1 MSSTSSDNNDLLSTI
16 LSHIDERLDAK
27 ELTLSQCV
35 RRLFNTKQ
43 RPSRLVAKLLPL
55 ADRIALQDAYKVILE
70 HVSMVSAGSPC
81 LLSIKVFAT
90 VIVFLQLVLE
100 SMTKIGDTECLEMAA
115 SLIQS
120 MQKSICAISQD
131 NVVLDESD
139 IVPQNE
145 QHAPSLAG
153 FFLGAMLRSINPYVS
168 SIPVLLSPLWK
179 SLCDVALRAT
189 HVPNECLKASILAL
203 LVYLKEGERP
213 CLRSAASF
221 IESLEQSLTLP
232 QHVFH
237 SKVMS
242 FLVTRLAA
250 LLTVY
255 INGSEEDDEMESVLS
270 DIFSALVRVRG
281 ITKALEIS
289 SATHVPPQVLQS
301 YKSVDKKID
310 QCVLKVLVIKQKL
323 NQAAVKTFVALKV
336 SQKPCFESRCSRFGK
351 LSMLQM
357 TLQNTPVDSSSAE
370 SLLLVA
376 EQAIFSVLPKSS
388 TELLVGGKCFLDSS
402 ILLVAV
408 SAAVHLDP
416 KSGFHVR
423 LMLIRWLSRG
433 LHPIAREAVVT
444 IVHNYVMALT
454 CIATRGG
461 SPRSSIATHEKRLEG
476 PMVTLMSNL
485 LFDLRTA
492 TSHRENIASVLHRL
506 LCSPDCPGLTRS
518 VLLGEAFVFLKTL
531 HARAPTKQKQSGIG
545 IALTLTDWNC
555 ILDVVACLDFSSDE
569 GLQREVL
576 SFTDDVGSRDD
587 SIKATR
593 IFYLKGR
600 PPLEVALLVA
610 GAPHQLAIRLM
621 GWFLTQ
627 TQRRK
632 GSALLTTNGT
642 ILTCSMLRFL
652 GRSLQ
657 HSPDVPLVGP
667 VAKFLS
673 WTVAQ
678 TRQLLSNHRDEH
690 GAALALA
697 TGDVLRRVGYAT
709 SPSTPA
715 EVLKQISSSFNS
727 LLSLSLWPMSAN
739 TMTCLTEFASVIPK
753 THQDVLTSCLPIES
767 QGLFT
772 CRLQSKVHRGK
783 TAHQGE
789 EFEIAQIAST
799 QRVMKLI
806 PTMPP
811 KSTPF
816 AASAAYTL
824 APGSFL
830 LSMPTV
836 EGSGRS
842 AIVIF
847 PPGEQSLHDIK
858 HMLQKDKIEGD
869 DVRQLHRVQL
879 SGNGGGCRLYSEQ
892 FR

>member
-1 MSSTSSDNNDLLSTI
+1 MSSTSTDDNDLLSTI
-16 LSHIDERLDAK
+16 LSHIDERLDTE

-43 RPSRLVAKLLPL
+43 RPSRLVAKLLPQTEL
-55 ADRIALQDAYKVILE
+55 VALQDAYKVILE
-70 HVSMVSAGSPC
+70 HVSMVSDDSPC

-100 SMTKIGDTECLEMAA
+100 SMAKIGDTECLEMSA

-120 MQKSICAISQD
+120 MQRSICALSPTKAES
-131 NVVLDESD
+131 DERD
-139 IVPQNE
+139 IVPLNE

-179 SLCDVALRAT
+179 SLCDVALKAP
-189 HVPNECLKASILAL
+189 HVI
-203 LVYLKEGERP
+203 
-213 CLRSAASF
+213 
-221 IESLEQSLTLP
+221 
-232 QHVFH
+232 
-237 SKVMS
+237 S
-242 FLVTRLAA
+242 FLVARLAA

-255 INGSEEDDEMESVLS
+255 VNNSEEEE
-270 DIFSALVRVRG
+270 DIENILADVFAAVVRVRG
-281 ITKALEIS
+281 ISKALEFS
-289 SATHVPPQVLQS
+289 SATQIPQQVLQS

-310 QCVLKVLVIKQKL
+310 QCVLKVLTMKETL
-323 NQAAVKTFVALKV
+323 NQAAVKAFVALKI

-351 LSMLQM
+351 LSMLQTM
-357 TLQNTPVDSSSAE
+357 LQNTPVDSSSAE

-388 TELLVGGKCFLDSS
+388 TELLVGDKCFIDSS
-402 ILLVAV
+402 ILLVV
-408 SAAVHLDP
+408 VRAAVHLDP
-416 KSGFHVR
+416 ASGLHVR

-433 LHPIAREAVVT
+433 LHPITREAVVT
-444 IVHNYVMALT
+444 VVQNYVMALN

-461 SPRSSIATHEKRLEG
+461 SPRSSIDAHEKRLEG
-476 PMVTLMSNL
+476 PILILMSNL
-485 LFDLRTA
+485 FFDHELPPA
-492 TSHRENIASVLHRL
+492 IAKV
-506 LCSPDCPGLTRS
+506 SPAVRVPQDSPRS
-518 VLLGEAFVFLKTL
+518 APRKT
-531 HARAPTKQKQSGIG
+531 PKVDIG
-545 IALTLTDWNC
+545 NTLTLTDWNC
-555 ILDVVACLDFSSDE
+555 ILDVVACLDFSSNE
-569 GLQREVL
+569 LLEREMR

-587 SIKATR
+587 SIISTR

-600 PPLEVALLVA
+600 SPLEVALLVA
-610 GAPHQLAIRLM
+610 GAQHQSAIKLM

-632 GSALLTTNGT
+632 SSAILTTNGT

-657 HSPDVPLVGP
+657 QSPDLSLVGP
-667 VAKFLS
+667 VATCLT

-678 TRQLLSNHRDEH
+678 TRRLFSDHRDEH
-690 GAALALA
+690 GVALALA
-697 TGDVLRRVGYAT
+697 AGEALRRVSNAT
-709 SPSTPA
+709 SPSTPSD
-715 EVLKQISSSFNS
+715 VLKQIASCFNE
-727 LLSLSLWPMSAN
+727 LLNLSLWPVSAN
-739 TMTCLTEFASVIPK
+739 AMTCLTEFASTIPK
-753 THQDVLTSCLPIES
+753 THQDILPLCLPLDA

-772 CRLQSKVHRGK
+772 CRLQGKVHRGK
-783 TAHQGE
+783 TAHRAD
-789 EFEIAQIAST
+789 EFEWAQSASS

-816 AASAAYTL
+816 ATSAAYTL
-824 APGSFL
+824 APGSYL
-830 LSMPTV
+830 LSMPTI

-847 PPGEQSLHDIK
+847 PPGEQSLNDIK
-858 HMLQKDKIEGD
+858 HMLQRDKIEGE

-879 SGNGGGCRLYSEQ
+879 SDNGGGCRLYSEQ
-892 FR
+892 YH